1 MRAHAQEAADREYGI
16 RLLAVGADEE
26 VVNLA
31 DRFVGIVD
39 NAAADDLRRAIAS
52 RQRFHINLDEFDRL
66 LRSLRSGGP
75 GEKGDA
81 NRRCACESH
90 GYLHSLSSLARCP
103 YPVSACQEARDC
115 RSRTTIK
122 RRPRSLFLQ

>member
-39 NAAADDLRRAIAS
+39 NAAADDLRRDSQPTA
-52 RQRFHINLDEFDRL
+52 F
-66 LRSLRSGGP
+66 
-75 GEKGDA
+75 
-81 NRRCACESH
+81 SH
-90 GYLHSLSSLARCP
+90 
-103 YPVSACQEARDC
+103 
-115 RSRTTIK
+115 
-122 RRPRSLFLQ
+122 RP